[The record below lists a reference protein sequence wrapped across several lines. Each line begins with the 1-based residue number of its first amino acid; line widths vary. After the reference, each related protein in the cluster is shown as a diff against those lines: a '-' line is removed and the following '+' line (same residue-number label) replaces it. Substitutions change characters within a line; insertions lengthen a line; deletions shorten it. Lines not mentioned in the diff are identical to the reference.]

1 MENTSNKQRNE
12 EPPLTPK
19 GVFVPEQFYSMQS
32 ANDDEI
38 DLRELWTV
46 IWQGKWIIAGV
57 TVLAAAIGIYISLS
71 MPNLYK
77 STATLISTTSQEQSG
92 TAALAARFG
101 GLASMAGVNLGGS
114 SLDKTSMAI
123 EILKSHAFLSEFIEK
138 RELKPILMASKSWDA
153 EANKIVYDKNIY
165 AQETKEWSWQT
176 SSQWKREQE
185 PTNQE
190 AVKVLLNS
198 IAISQ
203 NKESGLVNIS
213 ATHLSPYIAQQWV
226 QWLVEDINQHMRRQD
241 IAEAEKS
248 IGYLKAKL
256 EQTPLAEMQKIFYE
270 LIEAQTKTKMLAEI
284 RDQYVLK
291 VIDPA
296 TVPELKDKPKRALI
310 CIMAVLLGGVV
321 GVLLVFLNK
330 ALGKYKDTVTHSSS
344 QDFLKSNV

>member
-1 MENTSNKQRNE
+1 MENTRNKQRNE
-12 EPPLTPK
+12 ESPLTPK

-38 DLRELWTV
+38 DLRELWRV
-46 IWQGKWIIAGV
+46 IWQGKWIIAAV
-57 TVLAAAIGIYISLS
+57 TTLAVVIGIYVSLS

-92 TAALAARFG
+92 AAALAARFG
-101 GLASMAGVNLGGS
+101 GFASMAGVNLGGS

-153 EANKIVYDKNIY
+153 EVNKIVYDKNIY
-165 AQETKEWSWQT
+165 AQETKKWSWQT

-190 AVKVLLNS
+190 AVKVLLNN
-198 IAISQ
+198 IAVSQ

-270 LIEAQTKTKMLAEI
+270 LIEAQTKTKMLAEL
-284 RDQYVLK
+284 REQYVLK
-291 VIDPA
+291 IIDAP

-310 CIMAVLLGGVV
+310 CIMAVLLGGML
-321 GVLLVFLNK
+321 GVMLVFLRK
-330 ALGKYKDTVTHSSS
+330 EH
-344 QDFLKSNV
+344 

>member
-1 MENTSNKQRNE
+1 MENTSSKQRNE
-12 EPPLTPK
+12 ESPLTPK
-19 GVFVPEQFYSMQS
+19 GVFVPEQFYNTQS

-46 IWQGKWIIAGV
+46 IWQGKWIIAGA
-57 TVLAAAIGIYISLS
+57 TVLAAVIGLYISLS

-101 GLASMAGVNLGGS
+101 GFASMAGVNLGGS

-165 AQETKEWSWQT
+165 DQETKAWSWQT

-185 PTNQE
+185 PTSQE
-190 AVKVLLNS
+190 AVNVLLKN

-213 ATHLSPYIAQQWV
+213 AIHLSPYVAQQWV

-248 IGYLKAKL
+248 IGYLNAKL

-291 VIDPA
+291 IIDSPA
-296 TVPELKDKPKRALI
+296 VPELKFKPKRALI
-310 CIMAVLLGGVV
+310 CIMAILSGGLLGI
-321 GVLLVFLNK
+321 VLVI
-330 ALGKYKDTVTHSSS
+330 LGHK
-344 QDFLKSNV
+344 LKKSAKESPTSN